1 MKLSKSLIFLVSKAR
16 CSIDLCKEMGWK
28 LPSQRLGSIGALGS
42 YGSEILITV
51 SSTCTGLML
60 GYLCKPYCRF
70 VGAAL
75 LLVLAT
81 LLTQLVFSW
90 IVSYNSSG
98 ETSFILMSSIMVLLH
113 SIFS

>member
-1 MKLSKSLIFLVSKAR
+1 MKLSKSLIFLVSKVR
-16 CSIDLCKEMGWK
+16 YFIDLCKEMECK
-28 LPSQRLGSIGALGS
+28 LPSQRSGSVGALGS

-51 SSTCTGLML
+51 SSTYARLML
-60 GYLCKPYCRF
+60 GYLCGPCSRF

-75 LLVLAT
+75 LLVLAA

-90 IVSYNSSG
+90 VVSYNSSG
-98 ETSFILMSSIMVLLH
+98 EISFILMSLIMVLLH